1 MPMMVSRRRL
11 ENGDFDA
18 WKIRFEEGAAD
29 RKRAGCRGVR
39 RFVGI
44 EDRHELM
51 IIFDWDTLENARR
64 FIDAKMSSNPRLGES
79 RADPSPKLW
88 TIPMEELPPLES

>member
-1 MPMMVSRRRL
+1 MMVSRRRL
-11 ENGDFDA
+11 EDGDFEA
-18 WKIRFEEGAAD
+18 WKVRFEQGAAD
-29 RKRAGCRGVR
+29 RRRAGCRGVR

-51 IIFDWDTLENARR
+51 VIFDWDTLENARA
-64 FIDAKMSSNPRLGES
+64 FINAKMASNARLSES
-79 RADPSPKLW
+79 RAEAGPKLW